1 MVSKREIIEAF
12 LSWYPNDPHA
22 SHEDSYLEIINAN
35 YLNSLSKEAFIEFF
49 FQFAREGGKVQ
60 SGGPRT
66 ADLFK
71 QNMKERYDEFRN
83 MILQPFSPNFDLERW
98 LNSADDFT
106 YFGQGMATVY
116 LNRVDKN
123 KFVIVNEKVID
134 ALPYLGYEKPTG
146 TTLIKKYNQIK
157 AVQTSL
163 IQEFPALENFYKVD
177 ALMHFLIGTPE
188 GKQLIAPLIAMEYF
202 DLKGLKAY
210 AQMVRQDYDKQH
222 PAATWYKKTQQQLQ
236 HLVYLLA
243 DKLGRDLKIN
253 YTERPKGMGGRGK
266 FVFRD
271 YVLTG
276 FSTGDLFPSFPSPKG
291 DLFMKLFF
299 AGLGEKPVFAL
310 EVDVNFSNAQNPFN
324 PQRDDIREKTY
335 MEFAVDEHF
344 PKDWNALLD
353 LIENPSKTLID
364 QFIQIAKGKEITKT
378 KVVPDIAHQL
388 NTILY
393 GPPGT
398 GKTYR
403 TIDHALSIIDG
414 KKSTEAIA
422 AEREN
427 DQYGVVKKNF
437 DDLAKKGRIA
447 FCTFHQSMGYEDFI
461 EGIKPLPPV
470 PDEGKEVQ
478 YAVEDGIFKRL
489 CIEATFSLM
498 TSQKPAL
505 AGQFVDFSQKYQRYV
520 DSVRE
525 RLSKGEKVEL
535 KTISGAVIEV
545 DDISSQNNLIVK
557 YQYGGGRTYTASMER
572 LSRLYAAFPDL
583 NKIKNISEEF
593 KQVIGGSNAS
603 ANWAVLNAIRKAYPD
618 VPSSI
623 LMDSS
628 GLDLKGKANAIE
640 GFELQNYD
648 PANSEKFVLIIDE
661 INRGNV
667 AQIFGELITL
677 IEADKRMGAKTAMQA
692 ILPYSKKPFSVPPNL
707 CIIGTMNTADRSVEA
722 LDTALRRRFSFVKME
737 PKPDELPTKN
747 IGDIDL
753 VEILRVIN
761 KRLEV
766 LIDADHTIGHAWLW
780 DVTDL
785 DGLKRVFKDKILP
798 LLQEFFYHD
807 YEKIGLVLGEK
818 FVSAK
823 KVESSIFAKFN
834 GGTGLGSEYSERYLF
849 EITIPDQW
857 DAATFT
863 SIYAAN

>member
-177 ALMHFLIGTPE
+177 ALMHFLIETPE

-393 GPPGT
+393 GSPGT

-427 DQYGVVKKNF
+427 DRNGDIKRTF
-437 DDLAKKGRIA
+437 DDLMKAGRIA

-461 EGIKPLPPV
+461 EGIKPLR
-470 PDEGKEVQ
+470 PDADEDKPMQ
-478 YAVEDGIFKRL
+478 YAVVDGIFKRL
-489 CIEATFSLM
+489 CTEAIFELASLA
-498 TSQKPAL
+498 TGEPTDRV
-505 AGQFVDFSQKYQRYV
+505 VDFSLAYDRFVADVQ
-520 DSVRE
+520 E
-525 RLSKGEKVEL
+525 RLSRGEPTVM
-535 KTISGAVIEV
+535 KTVTNGNIVVDSISQ
-545 DDISSQNNLIVK
+545 QNNLIVK
-557 YQYGGGRTYTASMER
+557 HRGFERIYTVSKHR
-572 LSRLYAAFPDL
+572 LSRLANAIPDL
-583 NKIKNISEEF
+583 KAVSNISAEF
-593 KQVIGGSNAS
+593 TKIIGGMNAS
-603 ANWAVLNAIRKAYPD
+603 VYWAALNAIRNFEPQAGGQLRD
-618 VPSSI
+618 
-623 LMDSS
+623 LS
-628 GLDLKGKANAIE
+628 GLTYEDKKEAIRD
-640 GFELQNYD
+640 FELPENIK
-648 PANSEKFVLIIDE
+648 EKAKRFVLIIDE

-677 IEADKRMGAKTAMQA
+677 IEDDKRMGEKTALKAM
-692 ILPYSKKPFSVPPNL
+692 LPYSNESFAVPPNL
-707 CIIGTMNTADRSVEA
+707 YIIGTMNTADRSVEA
-722 LDTALRRRFSFVKME
+722 LDTALRRRFSFIHMRPE
-737 PKPDELPTKN
+737 PDKLNVTQE
-747 IGDIDL
+747 GIDL
-753 VEILRVIN
+753 NNMLTRIN

-766 LIDADHTIGHAWLW
+766 LLDADHTIGHAWLW
-780 DVTDL
+780 GVNDL
-785 DGLKRVFKDKILP
+785 TGLRLTFKDKILP
-798 LLQEFFYHD
+798 LLQEFFYND
-807 YEKIGLVLGEK
+807 YEKIGLVLGDA
-818 FVSAK
+818 FVQSKPVDPKAVFANFTNGNGLADEYATSRLFYLKDIKDVKAEDFSA
-823 KVESSIFAKFN
+823 I
-834 GGTGLGSEYSERYLF
+834 
-849 EITIPDQW
+849 
-857 DAATFT
+857 
-863 SIYAAN
+863 